1 MTSIKRL
8 ERYLE
13 KVFDWSARV
22 AGLQDGRCF
31 AQVPLSQVFEAV
43 FWGTVLR
50 HKSLH
55 SIEAECREGVLRR
68 RIGPVSE
75 STVGYALERMK
86 VESLRELSFAVTRQ
100 LKRNGVLQWATAGGQ
115 LVVALDGIE
124 VFCSE
129 RRRCAKCSVRTKRRG
144 GRAGPRVLSSG
155 GGGLFG
161 GFWFSPGGGS

>member
-1 MTSIKRL
+1 MASIKRL

-55 SIEAECREGVLRR
+55 SIEAECREGVLCR

-75 STVGYALERMK
+75 STVGYA
-86 VESLRELSFAVTRQ
+86 
-100 LKRNGVLQWATAGGQ
+100 
-115 LVVALDGIE
+115 
-124 VFCSE
+124 
-129 RRRCAKCSVRTKRRG
+129 
-144 GRAGPRVLSSG
+144 
-155 GGGLFG
+155 
-161 GFWFSPGGGS
+161 